1 MSTNFPSS
9 VGPSEE
15 KNKNNK
21 NNVVIILA
29 VILVASWAYF
39 FYARNEANNVIAMK
53 EADYAT
59 LDSSKNA
66 IQKEYDDAMVRLE
79 QMTATNTSLDSL
91 VKSRDEELNQLKSK
105 FKGLVNKQNATASDL
120 AAAKKLVGDLNGKID
135 EYIKEIGRLQK
146 ENKQLTTDKEN
157 LTSENKTLSTN
168 LAVTESAKKEAENKV
183 DVGSTLNV
191 SSFSIKAINEKASGK
206 ERETASSKRADKLR
220 IAFNLDANRISTS
233 GTKQLYIVAKD
244 PAGNTIKEQALASG
258 SLSTRED
265 GQVSY
270 TTLLDIDYKQ
280 GETKYVSFD
289 LRQGDKYSKGTY
301 TIMVYQNGFK
311 VGEGQAI
318 LK

>member
-9 VGPSEE
+9 VGPSEVQ
-15 KNKNNK
+15 NKNK
-21 NNVVIILA
+21 NNVVIIL
-29 VILVASWAYF
+29 VIILVASWAYF

-59 LDSSKNA
+59 LDSSKNV

-79 QMTATNTSLDSL
+79 QMTATNASLDSL
-91 VKSRDEELNQLKSK
+91 VKSRDEELNQIKSK

-120 AAAKKLVGDLNGKID
+120 AAAKKLVGDLNVKID

-157 LTSENKTLSTN
+157 LTTENKNLTTN
-168 LAVTESAKKEAENKV
+168 LAVTETAKKEAENKV
-183 DVGSTLNV
+183 DVGSTLNA
-191 SSFSIKAINEKASGK
+191 SSFTIKGMNEKSSGK
-206 ERETASSKRADKLR
+206 EKETVSSKKADKLR

-244 PAGNTIKEQALASG
+244 PSGNIIKEQALGSGNFAS
-258 SLSTRED
+258 RED
-265 GQVSY
+265 GQVAY
-270 TTLLDIDYKQ
+270 TTRLDIEYKQ
-280 GETKYVSFD
+280 GETKFVSFD

-301 TIMVYQNGFK
+301 SILVYQNGFK
-311 VGEGQAI
+311 IGEGQAI

>member
-9 VGPSEE
+9 VGPSEVQ
-15 KNKNNK
+15 NKNK
-21 NNVVIILA
+21 NNVVIIL
-29 VILVASWAYF
+29 VIILVASWAYF

-59 LDSSKNA
+59 LDSSKNV

-79 QMTATNTSLDSL
+79 QMTATNASLDSL
-91 VKSRDEELNQLKSK
+91 VKSRDEELNQIKSK

-157 LTSENKTLSTN
+157 LTTENKNLTTN
-168 LAVTESAKKEAENKV
+168 LAVTETAKKEAENKV
-183 DVGSTLNV
+183 DVGSTLNA
-191 SSFSIKAINEKASGK
+191 SSFTIKGMNEKSSGK
-206 ERETASSKRADKLR
+206 EKETVSSKKADKLR

-244 PAGNTIKEQALASG
+244 PSGNIIKEQALGSGNFAS
-258 SLSTRED
+258 RED
-265 GQVSY
+265 GQVAY
-270 TTLLDIDYKQ
+270 TTRLDIEYKQ
-280 GETKYVSFD
+280 GETKFVSFD

-301 TIMVYQNGFK
+301 SILVYQNGFK
-311 VGEGQAI
+311 IGEGQAI

>member
-9 VGPSEE
+9 VGPSEGQ
-15 KNKNNK
+15 NKNNK
-21 NNVVIILA
+21 NNIVIILA
-29 VILVASWAYF
+29 IVLVASWAYF

-59 LDSSKNA
+59 LDSSKNV

-79 QMTATNTSLDSL
+79 QMTATNSSLDSL

-157 LTSENKTLSTN
+157 LTTENKTLSTN

-183 DVGSTLNV
+183 DVGSTLNA
-191 SSFSIKAINEKASGK
+191 SSFTIKAINEKSSGK
-206 ERETASSKRADKLR
+206 ERETASSKKADKLR

-244 PAGNTIKEQALASG
+244 PTGNTIKEQALASG
-258 SLSTRED
+258 SLATRED
-265 GQVSY
+265 GQVAY
-270 TTLLDIDYKQ
+270 TTRLDIDYKQ

-301 TIMVYQNGFK
+301 SIVVYQNGFK
-311 VGEGQAI
+311 IGEGQAI

>member
-9 VGPSEE
+9 VGPSEGQ
-15 KNKNNK
+15 NKNNK
-21 NNVVIILA
+21 NNIVIILA
-29 VILVASWAYF
+29 IVLVASWAYF

-59 LDSSKNA
+59 LDSSKNV
-66 IQKEYDDAMVRLE
+66 IQKEYDDAMIRLE
-79 QMTATNTSLDSL
+79 QMTATNSSLDSL

-157 LTSENKTLSTN
+157 LTTENKTLSTN

-183 DVGSTLNV
+183 DVGSTLNA
-191 SSFSIKAINEKASGK
+191 SSFTIKAINEKSSGK
-206 ERETASSKRADKLR
+206 ERETASSKKADKLR

-244 PAGNTIKEQALASG
+244 PTGNTIKEQALASG
-258 SLSTRED
+258 SLATRED
-265 GQVSY
+265 GQVAY
-270 TTLLDIDYKQ
+270 TTRLDIDYKQ

-301 TIMVYQNGFK
+301 SIVVYQNGFK
-311 VGEGQAI
+311 IGEGQAI

>member
-9 VGPSEE
+9 VGPSEGQ
-15 KNKNNK
+15 NKNNK
-21 NNVVIILA
+21 NNIVIILA
-29 VILVASWAYF
+29 IVLVASWAYF

-59 LDSSKNA
+59 LDSSKNV
-66 IQKEYDDAMVRLE
+66 IQKEYDDAMIRLE
-79 QMTATNTSLDSL
+79 QMTATNSSLDSL

-105 FKGLVNKQNATASDL
+105 FKGLVNKQNATSSDL

-157 LTSENKTLSTN
+157 LTTENKTLSTN

-183 DVGSTLNV
+183 DVGSTLNA
-191 SSFSIKAINEKASGK
+191 SSFTIKAINEKSSGK
-206 ERETASSKRADKLR
+206 ERETASSKKADKLR

-244 PAGNTIKEQALASG
+244 PTGNTIKEQALASG
-258 SLSTRED
+258 SLATRED
-265 GQVSY
+265 GQVAY
-270 TTLLDIDYKQ
+270 TTRLDIDYKQ

-289 LRQGDKYSKGTY
+289 LRQGEKYSKGTY
-301 TIMVYQNGFK
+301 SIVVYQNGFK
-311 VGEGQAI
+311 IGEGQAI

>member
-9 VGPSEE
+9 VGSSEGQ
-15 KNKNNK
+15 NKNNK

-53 EADYAT
+53 DADYAT

-66 IQKEYDDAMVRLE
+66 VQKEYDDAMVRLE

-135 EYIKEIGRLQK
+135 QYINEIARLQK

-157 LTSENKTLSTN
+157 LTTENKTLSSN

-183 DVGSTLNV
+183 DVGSTLNA
-191 SSFSIKAINEKASGK
+191 SSFSIKAINEKSSGK
-206 ERETASSKRADKLR
+206 EKETASSKKADKLR
-220 IAFNLDANRISTS
+220 IAFNLDANRISVS
-233 GTKQLYIVAKD
+233 GTKQLFIVAKD
-244 PAGNTIKEQALASG
+244 PSGNTIKEQALG
-258 SLSTRED
+258 SSSITTRQD
-265 GQVSY
+265 GQVAY
-270 TTLLDIDYKQ
+270 TTRLDVDYKQ

-289 LRQGDKYSKGTY
+289 LRQGDKYAKGSY
-301 TIMVYQNGFK
+301 SILVYQNGFK
-311 VGEGQAI
+311 IGEGQAV

>member
-9 VGPSEE
+9 VGSTGD
-15 KNKNNK
+15 KQNNK
-21 NNVVIILA
+21 NNLVIIL
-29 VILVASWAYF
+29 VILLIASWAYF

-53 EADYAT
+53 DADFTT
-59 LDSSKNA
+59 LDSTKNA

-91 VKSRDEELNQLKSK
+91 VKSRDEELNNIKSN
-105 FKGLVNKQNATASDL
+105 FKNLVNKQKATTSDL

-135 EYIKEIGRLQK
+135 QYIKEIARLQN

-168 LAVTESAKKEAENKV
+168 LATTENAKKEAENKV
-183 DVGSTLNV
+183 DVGSTLNA
-191 SSFSIKAINEKASGK
+191 SSFSILAINEKSSGK
-206 ERETASSKRADKLR
+206 ERQTSSSKKADKLR
-220 IAFNLDANRISTS
+220 ISFNLDANRISVS

-244 PAGNTIKEQALASG
+244 PSGNIVKEQGLASG
-258 SLSTRED
+258 SLTTRED
-265 GQVSY
+265 GQVQY
-270 TTLLDIDYKQ
+270 TTKVDVDYKQ

-289 LRQGDKYSKGTY
+289 LRQADKYSKGTY
-301 TIMVYQNGFK
+301 TIIVYQNGFK
-311 VGEGQAI
+311 IGQGNAI

>member
-9 VGPSEE
+9 VGPSEGQ
-15 KNKNNK
+15 NKNK

-29 VILVASWAYF
+29 IVLVASWAYF

-53 EADYAT
+53 EADYAS
-59 LDSSKNA
+59 LDSSKNV

-79 QMTATNTSLDSL
+79 QMTATNSSLDSL

-168 LAVTESAKKEAENKV
+168 LAVTESAKKDAENKV
-183 DVGSTLNV
+183 DVGSTLNA
-191 SSFSIKAINEKASGK
+191 SSFTIKAINEKSSGK

-244 PAGNTIKEQALASG
+244 PTGNTIKEQALASG
-258 SLSTRED
+258 NLASRED
-265 GQVSY
+265 GQVAY
-270 TTLLDIDYKQ
+270 TTRLDVDYKQ
-280 GETKYVSFD
+280 GETKFVSFD
-289 LRQGDKYSKGTY
+289 LRQVDKYSKGTY
-301 TIMVYQNGFK
+301 TILVYQNGFK
-311 VGEGQAI
+311 IGEGQAL

>member
-1 MSTNFPSS
+1 LSTNFPSS

-15 KNKNNK
+15 QNKNK
-21 NNVVIILA
+21 NNVVIIL
-29 VILVASWAYF
+29 VIILVASWAYF

-59 LDSSKNA
+59 LDSSKNV

-79 QMTATNTSLDSL
+79 QMTATNASLDSL
-91 VKSRDEELNQLKSK
+91 VKSRDEELNQIKSK

-157 LTSENKTLSTN
+157 LTTENKNLTTN
-168 LAVTESAKKEAENKV
+168 LAVTETAKKEAENKV
-183 DVGSTLNV
+183 DVGSTLNA
-191 SSFSIKAINEKASGK
+191 SSFTIKGMNEKSSGK
-206 ERETASSKRADKLR
+206 EKETVSSKKADKLR

-244 PAGNTIKEQALASG
+244 PSGNIIKEQALGSGNFAS
-258 SLSTRED
+258 RED
-265 GQVSY
+265 GQVTY
-270 TTLLDIDYKQ
+270 TTRLDIEYKQ
-280 GETKYVSFD
+280 GETKFVSFD

-301 TIMVYQNGFK
+301 SILVYQNGFK
-311 VGEGQAI
+311 IGEGQAI

>member
-9 VGPSEE
+9 VGSSEGQ
-15 KNKNNK
+15 NKNNK

-53 EADYAT
+53 DADYAT

-66 IQKEYDDAMVRLE
+66 VQKEYDDAMVRLE

-135 EYIKEIGRLQK
+135 QYINEIARLQK

-157 LTSENKTLSTN
+157 LTTENKTLSSN

-183 DVGSTLNV
+183 DVGSTLNA
-191 SSFSIKAINEKASGK
+191 SSFSIKAINEKSSGK
-206 ERETASSKRADKLR
+206 EKETASSKKADKLR
-220 IAFNLDANRISTS
+220 IAFNLDANRISVS
-233 GTKQLYIVAKD
+233 GTKQLFIVAKD
-244 PAGNTIKEQALASG
+244 PSGNTIKEQALG
-258 SLSTRED
+258 SSSIATRQD
-265 GQVSY
+265 GQVAY
-270 TTLLDIDYKQ
+270 TTRLDIDYKQ

-289 LRQGDKYSKGTY
+289 LRQGDKYAKGSY
-301 TIMVYQNGFK
+301 SILVYQNGFK
-311 VGEGQAI
+311 IGEGQAV

>member
-9 VGPSEE
+9 VGPSEGQ
-15 KNKNNK
+15 NKNK

-29 VILVASWAYF
+29 IILVASWAYF
-39 FYARNEANNVIAMK
+39 FYARNEANHVIAMK

-59 LDSSKNA
+59 LDSSKNV

-79 QMTATNTSLDSL
+79 QMTATNSSLDSL
-91 VKSRDEELNQLKSK
+91 VKSRDEELNQLKTK

-120 AAAKKLVGDLNGKID
+120 AAAKKLVVDLNGKID

-157 LTSENKTLSTN
+157 LTTENKTLSTN

-183 DVGSTLNV
+183 DVGSTLNA
-191 SSFSIKAINEKASGK
+191 STFSIKAINEKSSGK
-206 ERETASSKRADKLR
+206 ERETASSKKADKLR

-244 PAGNTIKEQALASG
+244 PTGNTIKEQSLASG
-258 SLSTRED
+258 NITSRED
-265 GQVSY
+265 GQVAY
-270 TTLLDIDYKQ
+270 TTRLDIDYKQ

-301 TIMVYQNGFK
+301 TILVYQNGFK
-311 VGEGQAI
+311 IGEGQAI

>member
-9 VGPSEE
+9 VGPSEGQ
-15 KNKNNK
+15 NKNK

-29 VILVASWAYF
+29 IVLVASWAYF

-53 EADYAT
+53 EADYAS
-59 LDSSKNA
+59 LDSSKNV

-79 QMTATNTSLDSL
+79 QMTATNSSLDSL

-183 DVGSTLNV
+183 DVGSTLNA
-191 SSFSIKAINEKASGK
+191 SSFTIKAINEKSSGK
-206 ERETASSKRADKLR
+206 ERETASSKKADKLR

-244 PAGNTIKEQALASG
+244 PTGNTIKEQALASG
-258 SLSTRED
+258 NLASRED
-265 GQVSY
+265 GQVAY
-270 TTLLDIDYKQ
+270 TTRLDVDYKQ
-280 GETKYVSFD
+280 GETKFVSFD

-301 TIMVYQNGFK
+301 TILVYQNGFK
-311 VGEGQAI
+311 IGEGQAV

>member
-9 VGPSEE
+9 VGPSEGQ
-15 KNKNNK
+15 NKNK

-29 VILVASWAYF
+29 IVLVASWAYF

-53 EADYAT
+53 EADYAS
-59 LDSSKNA
+59 LDSSKNV

-79 QMTATNTSLDSL
+79 QMTATNSSLDSL

-120 AAAKKLVGDLNGKID
+120 AAAKKLVSDLNGKID

-183 DVGSTLNV
+183 DVGSTLNA
-191 SSFSIKAINEKASGK
+191 SSFTIKAINEKSSGK
-206 ERETASSKRADKLR
+206 ERETASSKKADKLR

-244 PAGNTIKEQALASG
+244 PTGNTIKEQALASG
-258 SLSTRED
+258 NLASRED
-265 GQVSY
+265 GQVAY
-270 TTLLDIDYKQ
+270 TTRLDVDYKQ
-280 GETKYVSFD
+280 GETKFVSFD

-301 TIMVYQNGFK
+301 TILVYQNGFK
-311 VGEGQAI
+311 IGEGQAL

>member
-9 VGPSEE
+9 VGPSEGQ
-15 KNKNNK
+15 NKNNK
-21 NNVVIILA
+21 NNIVIILA
-29 VILVASWAYF
+29 IVLVASWAYF

-59 LDSSKNA
+59 LDSSKNV
-66 IQKEYDDAMVRLE
+66 IQKEYDDAMIRLE
-79 QMTATNTSLDSL
+79 QMTATNSSLDSL

-157 LTSENKTLSTN
+157 LTTENKTLSSN

-183 DVGSTLNV
+183 DVGSTLNA
-191 SSFSIKAINEKASGK
+191 SSFTIKAINEKSSGK
-206 ERETASSKRADKLR
+206 ERETASSKKADKLR

-244 PAGNTIKEQALASG
+244 PTGNTIKEQALASG
-258 SLSTRED
+258 SLATRED
-265 GQVSY
+265 GQVAY
-270 TTLLDIDYKQ
+270 TTRLDIDYKQ

-301 TIMVYQNGFK
+301 SIVVYQNGFK
-311 VGEGQAI
+311 IGEGQAI

>member
-9 VGPSEE
+9 VGPSEGQ
-15 KNKNNK
+15 NKNNK
-21 NNVVIILA
+21 NNIVIILA
-29 VILVASWAYF
+29 IVLVASWAYF

-59 LDSSKNA
+59 LDSSKNV

-79 QMTATNTSLDSL
+79 QMTATNSSLDSL

-157 LTSENKTLSTN
+157 LTTENKTLSTN

-183 DVGSTLNV
+183 DVGSTLNA
-191 SSFSIKAINEKASGK
+191 SSFTIKAINEKSSGK
-206 ERETASSKRADKLR
+206 ERETASSKKADKLR

-244 PAGNTIKEQALASG
+244 PTGNTIKEQALASG
-258 SLSTRED
+258 SLATRED
-265 GQVSY
+265 GQVAY
-270 TTLLDIDYKQ
+270 TTRLDIDYKQ

-289 LRQGDKYSKGTY
+289 LRQGEKYSKGTY
-301 TIMVYQNGFK
+301 SIVVYQNGFK
-311 VGEGQAI
+311 IGEGQAI

>member
-9 VGPSEE
+9 VGSSEGQ
-15 KNKNNK
+15 NKNNK

-53 EADYAT
+53 DADYAT

-66 IQKEYDDAMVRLE
+66 VQKEYDDAMVRLE

-135 EYIKEIGRLQK
+135 QYINEIARLQK

-157 LTSENKTLSTN
+157 LTTENKTLSSN

-183 DVGSTLNV
+183 DVGSTLNA
-191 SSFSIKAINEKASGK
+191 SSFSIKAINEKSSGK
-206 ERETASSKRADKLR
+206 EKETASSKKADKLR
-220 IAFNLDANRISTS
+220 IAFNLDANRISVS
-233 GTKQLYIVAKD
+233 GTKQLFIVAKD
-244 PAGNTIKEQALASG
+244 PSGNTIKEQALG
-258 SLSTRED
+258 SSSIATRQD
-265 GQVSY
+265 GQVAY
-270 TTLLDIDYKQ
+270 TTRLDVDYKQ

-289 LRQGDKYSKGTY
+289 LRQGDKDAKGSYS
-301 TIMVYQNGFK
+301 ILVYQNGFK
-311 VGEGQAI
+311 IGEGQAV